1 MEIIAENVLN
11 ISTVSV
17 EDDSTTINFE
27 GVVGKYG
34 RVYTNHTYIGNSAS
48 RDSGK

>member
-27 GVVGKYG
+27 GMVGKYG
-34 RVYTNHTYIGNSAS
+34 RVYTSHTYIGNSAS
-48 RDSGK
+48 KDSGK